1 MHSYD
6 VICVGM
12 ALVDSII
19 MGFDPNPVSASGYR
33 AASGSLNVGGEA
45 VNEAMAA
52 AKLGLKTG
60 ILCSLGEDAAGDMIV
75 SALQRCGVDPEPI
88 LRSAAHPTPVTTMF
102 VREDG
107 TRRSI
112 TNSAH
117 RYNFHPERHTDR
129 FSGARALILGSLFR
143 APFDDP
149 EIIHAVLTAAK
160 AEGQLVFA
168 DTKLPNFRFLTLEDL
183 RDSLPLIDYITPNED
198 EARYYTGRE
207 DPAEQAAVFLDHGV
221 RNVLI
226 KLGAR
231 GCYFRNEETALRMEA
246 FRIDPVDATGA
257 GDCMLAGFAA
267 ALIRGADLTDALRA
281 GSACGAI
288 CTTAVGAGTA
298 LRDMAQVRALMD
310 AQPDVA
316 PVEVKKP

>member
-1 MHSYD
+1 MKRCD
-6 VICVGM
+6 ILCTGM

-19 MGFDPNPVSASGYR
+19 RGFDPKPVSASGYR
-33 AASGSLNVGGEA
+33 AVSGSLQVGGEA
-45 VNEAMAA
+45 VNEALTA
-52 AKLGLKTG
+52 AKLGLRAG
-60 ILCSLGEDAAGDMIV
+60 ILCALGDDEAGELV
-75 SALQRCGVDPEPI
+75 LRALEKGGVDTS
-88 LRSAAHPTPVTTMF
+88 LVVRSAAHPTPVTTMF

-107 TRRSI
+107 TRQSV
-112 TNSAH
+112 TNRAH
-117 RYNFHPERHTDR
+117 RYDFNPADFAEDFR
-129 FSGARALILGSLFR
+129 GVEALLVGSLFR
-143 APFDDP
+143 SPFDDP
-149 EIIHAVLTAAK
+149 AVIFDTLSRASEA
-160 AEGQLVFA
+160 GCLIFA
-168 DTKLPNFRFLTLEDL
+168 DTKLPNFRPLTLHDI
-183 RDSLPLIDYITPNED
+183 RDALPLVDCITPNED

-246 FRIDPVDATGA
+246 YRIDPVDATGA

-310 AQPDVA
+310 AQPDIA

>member
-1 MHSYD
+1 MND
-6 VICVGM
+6 RCDIICAGM

-19 MGFDPNPVSASGYR
+19 KGFDPNPVSASGYR

-52 AKLGLKTG
+52 AKLGMRTG

-75 SALQRCGVDPEPI
+75 AALNHCGVDTRSI
-88 LRSAAHPTPVTTMF
+88 LRSAGHPTPVTTMF

-129 FSGARALILGSLFR
+129 FTGARALILGSLFR

-149 EIIHAVLTAAK
+149 EIIHAVLAAAK

-168 DTKLPNFRFLTLEDL
+168 DTKLPNFRFLKPEDL

-198 EARYYTGRE
+198 EARYFSGMEKPE
-207 DPAEQAAVFLDHGV
+207 DMADVFLGCGV
-221 RNVLI
+221 KNVII
-226 KLGAR
+226 KLGGK
-231 GCYFRNEETALRMEA
+231 GCFFKNAEGSVSLPAC
-246 FRIDPVDATGA
+246 RISAIDATGA
-257 GDCMLAGFAA
+257 GDNFVAGFAA
-267 ALIRGADLTDALRA
+267 EILRGASNGDALRFA
-281 GSACGAI
+281 NACGAI

-298 LRDMAQVRALMD
+298 LKSREQVL
-310 AQPDVA
+310 QFLSSV
-316 PVEVKKP
+316 